1 MKISIIGT
9 GYVGLVT
16 GACLAEKG
24 HQVTCVDINVERV
37 AALNHAE
44 SPIFEAGLEELLR
57 KHVGHGLSATAD
69 LTKAVLD
76 TELTLVAVGTPFN
89 GKQIDLTAVLGAA
102 KQIGEALKQKPSY
115 HVVVVKST
123 VVPGTTDQHVL
134 PALEKSSGKKAGAD
148 FGVGM
153 NPEFLSEGEAVND
166 FLFPDRIVLGG
177 IDERSTDV
185 LEELYKPFGADV
197 PRLRTNTRTAEMIKY
212 ASNSLLATLVSFTN
226 ELANLGSA
234 LGNIDTVEVMRG
246 VHLSQYFRGR
256 NKEGLPPITS
266 FLKAGCGFG
275 GSCLP
280 KDVSALVAHGQTA
293 GTSMRLLEAV
303 LRTNEEQPKRT
314 VALLKKHWPNLKG
327 VRVAVLGLSF
337 KPETSDVRESPAFPI
352 MRELLEAGA
361 VVKAFDPVAK
371 HEAQQAFAE
380 KRVNYCDTLDAALT
394 DIDAVVVVTPWK
406 EFGDV
411 PARLKAQQPH
421 VVFVDGR
428 RAYDKQS
435 VGKYEGIGL

>member
-24 HQVTCVDINVERV
+24 HQVTCVYINPERV
-37 AALNHAE
+37 AALNRAE

-57 KHVGHGLSATAD
+57 KHVGKGLSATTDLNAAVLNTD
-69 LTKAVLD
+69 LTLI
-76 TELTLVAVGTPFN
+76 AVGTPFN
-89 GKQIDLTAVLGAA
+89 GKDSDLTFVLGAT
-102 KQIGEALKQKPSY
+102 KPIGSVLKQKSGY

-134 PALEKSSGKKAGAD
+134 PALEASSGKKAGKD

-177 IDERSTDV
+177 IDARATDV
-185 LEELYKPFGADV
+185 LEEVYKPFGPEV

-212 ASNSLLATLVSFTN
+212 ASNSLLATLISFSN

-234 LGNIDTVEVMRG
+234 LGGIDTVEVMRG
-246 VHLSQYFRGR
+246 VHLSMYFRSR

-280 KDVSALVAHGQTA
+280 KDVSALIAHGHKA
-293 GTSMRLLEAV
+293 ATSMRMLESV
-303 LRTNEEQPKRT
+303 IRINEEQPKRT
-314 VALLKKHWPNLKG
+314 VALLRKHWSSLKG
-327 VRVAVLGLSF
+327 IRVAVLGLSF

-352 MRELLEAGA
+352 MRELLDSGA
-361 VVKAFDPVAK
+361 AVKAYDPVAK
-371 HEAQQAFAE
+371 HEAQRAFPDA
-380 KRVNYCDTLDAALT
+380 KVNYCDSLDAALT
-394 DIDAVVVVTPWK
+394 DVDAVVVVTPWK
-406 EFGDV
+406 EFKDV
-411 PARLKAQQPH
+411 PARLASSQPKT
-421 VVFVDGR
+421 VFVDGR
-428 RAYDKQS
+428 RAYDKQ
-435 VGKYEGIGL
+435 VVANYEGIGL

>member
-1 MKISIIGT
+1 MKTSIIGT

-24 HQVTCVDINVERV
+24 HQVTCVDINPARV
-37 AALNHAE
+37 AALNRAE
-44 SPIFEAGLEELLR
+44 SPIYEAGLDELLR
-57 KHVGHGLSATAD
+57 RHVGKGLSATSDLASAVQNTD
-69 LTKAVLD
+69 LTLI
-76 TELTLVAVGTPFN
+76 AVGTPFN
-89 GKQIDLTAVLGAA
+89 GKEIDLSFVLGAA
-102 KQIGEALKQKPSY
+102 RQIGLALKTKNSY

-123 VVPGTTDQHVL
+123 VVPGTTDQQVL
-134 PALEKSSGKKAGAD
+134 PALEASSGRQAGKD

-166 FLFPDRIVLGG
+166 FLFPDRLVLGG

-185 LEELYKPFGADV
+185 LEELYKPFPADV

-212 ASNSLLATLVSFTN
+212 ASNALLATSISFTN
-226 ELANLGSA
+226 ELANLGAA
-234 LGNIDTVEVMRG
+234 LGGIDTVEVMRG
-246 VHLSQYFRGR
+246 VHLSMYFRSR

-266 FLKAGCGFG
+266 FFKAGCGFG

-280 KDVSALVAHGQTA
+280 KDVSALVAHGKKA
-293 GTSMRLLEAV
+293 GVPMPLLESV
-303 LRTNEEQPKRT
+303 LRINHEQPGRT

-352 MRELLEAGA
+352 MRELLDAGA
-361 VVKAFDPVAK
+361 LVKAFDPVAL
-371 HEAQQAFAE
+371 HEARKAFPDTQ
-380 KRVNYCDTLDAALT
+380 VHYCDSLDVALA
-394 DIDAVVVVTPWK
+394 DIDAVIVVTPWK
-406 EFGDV
+406 EFKDV
-411 PARLKAQQPH
+411 PALLAERQPR

-428 RAYDKQS
+428 RAYDRR
-435 VGKYEGIGL
+435 GLANYEGIGR